1 MEAKDG
7 MVRFI
12 LQMVVEHVLWVTT
25 DRKEIRVNIISP
37 VKRSLQQ
44 SSMNQSKHSGH
55 AGMRGKK
62 QRNSDHRSGNV

>member
-12 LQMVVEHVLWVTT
+12 LQMVVEHVLWVT
-25 DRKEIRVNIISP
+25 DRKEIRVNMISP

-44 SSMNQSKHSGH
+44 SSMDQSKHSGH
-55 AGMRGKK
+55 AGVRGEK